1 LGKKTTLTEGNTLNN
16 SLYFF
21 TNSGLQTLV
30 LSNQYYTGK
39 LNYPKTLLLKI
50 TSNTFNNGTKDI
62 YILDKSQTSFNLT
75 DTRFLTSLFLIISI
89 CSKQFYYNQ
98 LALNFSKVYDNKPS
112 NLLFQSSSTRP
123 NLNNFY
129 PANSQTEEIFTQDLT
144 LYLLLLNR

>member
-16 SLYFF
+16 SLDFF

-39 LNYPKTLLLKI
+39 LNYPKTLLLKV
-50 TSNTFNNGTKDI
+50 TSNTFNNSTKDI

-75 DTRFLTSLFLIISI
+75 DTRFLTSLFQNNTI

-98 LALNFSKVYDNKPS
+98 LTLNFSKVYDNKSS
-112 NLLFQSSSTRP
+112 NLLFQSSSTQP

-144 LYLLLLNR
+144 LCLLLLNC